1 MRRIRVFFVVVS
13 MLLLLALPASAQDY
27 PKVEFFGGISYANL
41 DDTIDKEREH
51 FFGFQTSF
59 AGNLNES
66 FGIVGE
72 FGIQTGIF
80 VGETYE
86 FMAGPRFASRGDRPP
101 DSSTPCLAVLP
112 SAALNS
118 PIPVLR
124 RAFGGGLDVNVGKGF
139 AIRAIQFDY
148 VPTRRCLTLGS
159 TTSGSGSGLSSSL
172 AVANW
177 PI

>member
-86 FMAGPRFASRGDRPP
+86 FMAGPRFASRGD
-101 DSSTPCLAVLP
+101 TAIGFVHAMFGG
-112 SAALNS
+112 AAFRGFEFS
-118 PIPVLR
+118 DTGFAM
-124 RAFGGGLDVNVGKGF
+124 AFGGGLDVNVGKGF

-148 VPTRRCLTLGS
+148 VPTRLFDTWQHNIRLGF
-159 TTSGSGSGLSSSL
+159 GVVFKLGGG
-172 AVANW
+172 
-177 PI
+177 